1 MSMSATARGEHGFVT
16 APEVTLQDSELRLF
30 QDLMYRE
37 AGIRLADAKHS
48 LVQSR
53 LRKRLDALELESFR
67 DYHCYVTTP
76 GHEAEFQKCLE
87 ALTTNETYFFRHKQ
101 HWDFLL
107 GDIVPGW
114 KKSASKGSTF
124 RAWSAASSSGE
135 EAYSLAIA
143 LTEAFARSGH
153 AAKIDATDINTQVIA
168 RAKAGIY
175 AAYALQKLT
184 PHCLQR
190 YLTPQS
196 GGQRHQVNADIRK
209 LVEFR
214 PHNLQQPSQGPA
226 YDLILLRN
234 VLIYF
239 DGDSKGVVLAHI
251 SARLKSGGWLILG
264 GSETLSERNDEF
276 TYVRPTIYRKR

>member
-1 MSMSATARGEHGFVT
+1 MIMSATAPDVS
-16 APEVTLQDSELRLF
+16 LQDSELRLF

-37 AGIRLADAKHS
+37 AGIRLADAKHN

-53 LRKRLDALELESFR
+53 LRKRLDALGHHSFR
-67 DYHCYVTTP
+67 EYHSYVTAP
-76 GHEAEFQKCLE
+76 GHDAEFQRCLE

-107 GDIVPGW
+107 GTIVPGW
-114 KKSASKGSTF
+114 KKSAAKGGTF

-143 LTEAFARSGH
+143 LTEAFASTGYQ
-153 AAKIDATDINTQVIA
+153 AKIDATDINTQVLA

-175 AAYALQKLT
+175 AGYALQKLT
-184 PHCLQR
+184 PPCLQR
-190 YLTPQS
+190 YLTPLP
-196 GGQRHQVNADIRK
+196 GGERHQVNADIRK

-214 PHNLQQPSQGPA
+214 PHNLQQPSQGVA
-226 YDLILLRN
+226 YDMILLRN

-239 DGDSKGVVLAHI
+239 DGESKGVVLAHI

-264 GSETLSERNDEF
+264 GAETLSERTDEF